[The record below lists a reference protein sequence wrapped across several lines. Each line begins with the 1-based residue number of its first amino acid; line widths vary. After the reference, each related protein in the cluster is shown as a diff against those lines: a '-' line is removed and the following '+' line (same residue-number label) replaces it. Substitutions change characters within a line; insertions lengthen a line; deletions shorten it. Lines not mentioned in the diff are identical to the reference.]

1 MSQLQRTFRNLKNR
15 LSIVTDDQKNLHKE
29 LENILINFSNTCNP
43 KSKDLE
49 TFVIKNKEKL
59 HCIVNLQTGEDKTTL
74 LHEFS
79 SCAKIV
85 SILLKEGADPDIQDR
100 YGYTPLHI
108 VTRYGYQDVIETF
121 LNYNANP
128 NIKDKY
134 GNTPLCYAVE
144 SEEAGI
150 VQSLLDK
157 YETEVNIKN
166 SKTGTPLIFDVIN
179 SNTTGGIILDYFLQS
194 GKVDYSLRDGDG
206 MTILHAAASKG
217 HSDAVNVLLKKN
229 IDPYD
234 SNNKDGYTPLHS
246 AILND
251 WMRSDTCSDNENREL
266 GFDCVEDGTGD
277 THDNVITI
285 VSLLI
290 EKSARNISRTI
301 KKKREFFRRD

>member
-1 MSQLQRTFRNLKNR
+1 M
-15 LSIVTDDQKNLHKE
+15 SIVTDDQKNLHKE

-49 TFVIKNKEKL
+49 TFLIKNKEKV

-134 GNTPLCYAVE
+134 DNTPLCYAVE

-166 SKTGTPLIFDVIN
+166 SKTGTPLIF
-179 SNTTGGIILDYFLQS
+179 
-194 GKVDYSLRDGDG
+194 
-206 MTILHAAASKG
+206 
-217 HSDAVNVLLKKN
+217 
-229 IDPYD
+229 
-234 SNNKDGYTPLHS
+234 
-246 AILND
+246 
-251 WMRSDTCSDNENREL
+251 EE
-266 GFDCVEDGTGD
+266 
-277 THDNVITI
+277 
-285 VSLLI
+285 
-290 EKSARNISRTI
+290 
-301 KKKREFFRRD
+301 